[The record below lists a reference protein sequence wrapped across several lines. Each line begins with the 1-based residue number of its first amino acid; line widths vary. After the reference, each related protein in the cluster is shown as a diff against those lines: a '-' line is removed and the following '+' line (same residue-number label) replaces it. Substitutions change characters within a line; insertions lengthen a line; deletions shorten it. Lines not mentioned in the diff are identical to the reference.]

1 VSVFRP
7 AVRVTAPDGREWEIY
22 AYKLPLRNLL
32 HQPRSNESATRFRTL
47 RVAVRRVR
55 ELAVAVTRSLG
66 SDTWTIEALTFLPQ
80 KQSYA
85 WTTTREFRGQV
96 LAQVE
101 GRLAGGDVPSRLRN
115 ATYLGWSRSAR

>member
-1 VSVFRP
+1 MSVFRP

-32 HQPRSNESATRFRTL
+32 QPRSNEGATRFRTV
-47 RVAVRRVR
+47 RVAIRRVR
-55 ELAVAVTRSLG
+55 ELAVAVTRWLG

-115 ATYLGWSRSAR
+115 ATYLGLSRSAR

>member
-7 AVRVTAPDGREWEIY
+7 DVRVTAPDGREWEIY
-22 AYKLPLRNLL
+22 AYKFPVRRFEKAGADADATPIRALRI
-32 HQPRSNESATRFRTL
+32 TL
-47 RVAVRRVR
+47 RRMRGLVVAVV
-55 ELAVAVTRSLG
+55 RSLR
-66 SDTWTIEALTFLPQ
+66 SDAWTIEALTFLPQ

>member
-1 VSVFRP
+1 MSVFRP
-7 AVRVTAPDGREWEIY
+7 AVRLTAPDGREWEIY
-22 AYKLPLRNLL
+22 AYKVPLRRLL
-32 HQPRSNESATRFRTL
+32 APRADGGPGRL
-47 RVAVRRVR
+47 RDLARRVR
-55 ELAVAVTRSLG
+55 GIAAATARSLR
-66 SDTWTIEALTFLPQ
+66 SDVWTIEALTFLPQ
-80 KQSYA
+80 RQSYA

>member
-1 VSVFRP
+1 MSVFRP

-22 AYKLPLRNLL
+22 AYKLRL
-32 HQPRSNESATRFRTL
+32 QPARSAGTVRFRAL
-47 RVAVRRVR
+47 RRLL
-55 ELAVAVTRSLG
+55 ELAVAAAGSLRS
-66 SDTWTIEALTFLPQ
+66 DMWTIEALSFLPQ
-80 KQSYA
+80 PQRCA

-101 GRLAGGDVPSRLRN
+101 GRLAGGDLPSRLPN

>member
-7 AVRVTAPDGREWEIY
+7 VVRVTAPDGRAWEIY
-22 AYKLPLRNLL
+22 AYKLPLRRLV
-32 HQPRSNESATRFRTL
+32 QPASNEEATRL
-47 RVAVRRVR
+47 RALRIALRRLR
-55 ELAVAVTRSLG
+55 ELAVAVSRSLR
-66 SDTWTIEALTFLPQ
+66 SDTWTIEALTFLPR
-80 KQSYA
+80 KESYA

-101 GRLAGGDVPSRLRN
+101 GRLAGGHQPSRLSN